1 MVIRV
6 HELAKEFKIST
17 AALKKHLGDMG
28 VVIKSHMSPVDDE
41 IVVKIRA
48 KFNEE
53 VAAVKQR
60 QRDRTQLHRKII
72 MADRKREAE
81 KIEAQKKEKLAEA
94 EKEKQ
99 AEIPVFIEKDIKK
112 TPKRTSRP
120 AADVRRGITVDKSK
134 KAPPTQPDLVSDK
147 KFKEDKKKEERS
159 FEDKNKHIQAKVKHM
174 KKSVRKKKF
183 IPTEMEESVISKGI
197 RKTLSTS
204 KKKKKYK
211 KEEKEIIPGESKI
224 IINEFT
230 SVSELAKLIGI
241 SATEIISKFFKMGQM
256 LTINQRLDK
265 ESLEMICNEFDF
277 DIEFQEEYG
286 SDILEEKF
294 DEMSDVESIH
304 RPPVVTVMGH
314 VDHGKTAILDHIRS
328 SNIIAGESG
337 GITQHIGAYRVE
349 YKNKSI
355 TFLDTPGHE
364 AFAAM
369 RARGANVTDIAVI
382 VVAANESVKKQT
394 IEAIDHARAAGVQ
407 IIVAIN
413 KIDLKGANVDKTIG
427 DIMKQN
433 IMLEGY
439 GGEALWVKC
448 SALTGEGIDELL
460 DTILLSSEMLELK
473 APVDISGKGVVV
485 ESKKDQRIG
494 TVVTVLLQEGTLGKG
509 DNIVCGATYGKIR
522 KMVDERG
529 NEILKLTPSGVAIL
543 YGINDVPKAGDII
556 NQVDNEK
563 IARQISVERTHIRKE
578 REKYQEKTN
587 LDNLFQKI
595 KENQMSEIKLVVKAD
610 TDGSVEA
617 LCDSFQKLS
626 TDEVLVNIIR
636 KDVGGINEADVHLA
650 SASEAI
656 IIGFHIRAQ
665 NTAKKLAEE
674 EKVEIK
680 IYQVIYEAIE
690 DIQLALK
697 GLLAPKFEEKFLGTA
712 VVKQVFKIKDV
723 GTIAGCYIEKG
734 MITNTGLV
742 RIYRDDILIHEGE
755 LSSLKHYADEVK
767 EVKAGSDCG
776 IGINNYNDIKEND
789 VIENY
794 IMEEVKRK
802 V

>member
-28 VVIKSHMSPVDDE
+28 VVVKSHMSPVDDE

-120 AADVRRGITVDKSK
+120 TADVRRGITVDKSK
-134 KAPPTQPDLVSDK
+134 KAPPAQPDLVSDK

-183 IPTEMEESVISKGI
+183 IPTEMEESAISKSI

-413 KIDLKGANVDKTIG
+413 KIDLKGANVEKTIG

-494 TVVTVLLQEGTLGKG
+494 TVVTVLLQEGTLEKG

-522 KMVDERG
+522 KMVDERD
-529 NEILKLTPSGVAIL
+529 NEVLKLTPSGVASL
-543 YGINDVPKAGDII
+543 FGINDVPKAGDII
-556 NQVDNEK
+556 NKVDNEK

-794 IMEEVKRK
+794 IMEEVKR
-802 V
+802 

>member
-1 MVIRV
+1 
-6 HELAKEFKIST
+6 
-17 AALKKHLGDMG
+17 
-28 VVIKSHMSPVDDE
+28 
-41 IVVKIRA
+41 
-48 KFNEE
+48 
-53 VAAVKQR
+53 
-60 QRDRTQLHRKII
+60 
-72 MADRKREAE
+72 
-81 KIEAQKKEKLAEA
+81 
-94 EKEKQ
+94 
-99 AEIPVFIEKDIKK
+99 
-112 TPKRTSRP
+112 
-120 AADVRRGITVDKSK
+120 
-134 KAPPTQPDLVSDK
+134 
-147 KFKEDKKKEERS
+147 
-159 FEDKNKHIQAKVKHM
+159 
-174 KKSVRKKKF
+174 
-183 IPTEMEESVISKGI
+183 
-197 RKTLSTS
+197 
-204 KKKKKYK
+204 
-211 KEEKEIIPGESKI
+211 
-224 IINEFT
+224 
-230 SVSELAKLIGI
+230 
-241 SATEIISKFFKMGQM
+241 
-256 LTINQRLDK
+256 
-265 ESLEMICNEFDF
+265 
-277 DIEFQEEYG
+277 
-286 SDILEEKF
+286 
-294 DEMSDVESIH
+294 
-304 RPPVVTVMGH
+304 
-314 VDHGKTAILDHIRS
+314 
-328 SNIIAGESG
+328 
-337 GITQHIGAYRVE
+337 
-349 YKNKSI
+349 
-355 TFLDTPGHE
+355 
-364 AFAAM
+364 
-369 RARGANVTDIAVI
+369 
-382 VVAANESVKKQT
+382 
-394 IEAIDHARAAGVQ
+394 
-407 IIVAIN
+407 
-413 KIDLKGANVDKTIG
+413 
-427 DIMKQN
+427 
-433 IMLEGY
+433 
-439 GGEALWVKC
+439 WVKC

-494 TVVTVLLQEGTLGKG
+494 TVVTVLLQEGTLEKG

-794 IMEEVKRK
+794 IMEEVKR
-802 V
+802 

>member
-314 VDHGKTAILDHIRS
+314 VDHGKTAILDRIRS

-413 KIDLKGANVDKTIG
+413 KIDLKGANVEKTIG

-794 IMEEVKRK
+794 IMEEVKR
-802 V
+802 

>member
-1 MVIRV
+1 
-6 HELAKEFKIST
+6 
-17 AALKKHLGDMG
+17 
-28 VVIKSHMSPVDDE
+28 
-41 IVVKIRA
+41 
-48 KFNEE
+48 
-53 VAAVKQR
+53 
-60 QRDRTQLHRKII
+60 
-72 MADRKREAE
+72 
-81 KIEAQKKEKLAEA
+81 
-94 EKEKQ
+94 
-99 AEIPVFIEKDIKK
+99 
-112 TPKRTSRP
+112 
-120 AADVRRGITVDKSK
+120 
-134 KAPPTQPDLVSDK
+134 
-147 KFKEDKKKEERS
+147 
-159 FEDKNKHIQAKVKHM
+159 M

-413 KIDLKGANVDKTIG
+413 KIDLKGANVEKTIG

-460 DTILLSSEMLELK
+460 ETILLSSEMLELK

-494 TVVTVLLQEGTLGKG
+494 TVVTVLLQEGTLEKG

-656 IIGFHIRAQ
+656 IIGFHIRAN

-680 IYQVIYEAIE
+680 NYQVIYEAIE

-734 MITNTGLV
+734 VITNTGLV

-794 IMEEVKRK
+794 IMEEVKR
-802 V
+802 